1 MKQSKQSQDVEQIIN
16 GNIQDKEL
24 KELNVALKNYIK
36 ARGFD
41 KHDSKDQVDLT
52 LVIFSMLDVTEEEFT
67 EYISRLNVL
76 QLQRMQVIKSTE
88 SGNTH

>member
-24 KELNVALKNYIK
+24 KELNTALKNYVK

-76 QLQRMQVIKSTE
+76 QLKRMQVIKSTE
-88 SGNTH
+88 SVNIH

>member
-24 KELNVALKNYIK
+24 KELKEALKNYIK
-36 ARGFD
+36 ARGLD

-52 LVIFSMLDVTEEEFT
+52 LVIFSMLDVPEEEFM

-76 QLQRMQVIKSTE
+76 KLKRMDDIKSTM
-88 SGNTH
+88 SRNVH